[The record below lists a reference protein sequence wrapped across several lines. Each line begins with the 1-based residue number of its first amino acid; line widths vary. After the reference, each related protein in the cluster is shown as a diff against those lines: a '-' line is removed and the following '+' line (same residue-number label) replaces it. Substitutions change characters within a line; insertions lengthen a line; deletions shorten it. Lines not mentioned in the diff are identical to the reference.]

1 MLTGCLLLISCS
13 QDVPGGSSSVDASG
27 DELKR
32 GTFEDRVTGGFS
44 TQQDPET
51 GEVRQ
56 VSDRE
61 NPFANASEMY
71 GGEKSTYNQQYDAGE
86 YDKRRWSGTKT
97 TDRKSYGAGQKEYEY
112 SPEFIKRN
120 SQFATAGAREGSGAY
135 DADAYTTGVAREASG
150 VRQDIT
156 RNYQVEK
163 RREVFVQPQVTP
175 HDQTKTSG
183 RTVEDVKSLLN
194 D

>member
-71 GGEKSTYNQQYDAGE
+71 GGEKSTYQKQYDAGE

-97 TDRKSYGAGQKEYEY
+97 ADKKSYGAGQKGYEY

-120 SQFATAGAREGSGAY
+120 SQFATAGAREASGAY
-135 DADAYTTGVAREASG
+135 DAGAYTTEAAREASG
-150 VRQDIT
+150 TRQDIT
-156 RNYQVEK
+156 RNSHVEK